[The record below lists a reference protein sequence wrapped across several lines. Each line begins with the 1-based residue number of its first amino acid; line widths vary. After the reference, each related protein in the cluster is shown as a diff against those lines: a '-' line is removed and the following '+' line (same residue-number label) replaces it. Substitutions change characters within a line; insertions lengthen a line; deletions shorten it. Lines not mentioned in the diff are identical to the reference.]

1 MRPPF
6 RSVSFPSL
14 RQWGALLPPKKAKRL
29 QRDCTPLRPS
39 CWPLDFVGKCSLV
52 SLARPWLGRLPSV
65 ASLRLSLAPLVLGSG
80 FACLGYAPPARL
92 CRRSTSVSQ
101 FRSLRSFVLRFTP
114 KIKAVFSRKKSVRG
128 ERTFFPKMAYL
139 VFVPPPLHKNKI
151 CKKSTLHNTQLW
163 CIFYPSAFGY
173 GKCPITCVMYK
184 PLRLW
189 LRGSTFLQKL
199 RPIDRLCRRSL
210 VLRLVAPPARA
221 LLVRPPLQRSA
232 RPPLQAFV
240 LRFPA
245 SARPPLQAFDLRRGR
260 LRGDLPPLRL
270 RLRLGRF
277 GRLCLPPL
285 LGWCSVS
292 APLRPC

>member
-1 MRPPF
+1 M
-6 RSVSFPSL
+6 
-14 RQWGALLPPKKAKRL
+14 Q
-29 QRDCTPLRPS
+29 
-39 CWPLDFVGKCSLV
+39 
-52 SLARPWLGRLPSV
+52 
-65 ASLRLSLAPLVLGSG
+65 
-80 FACLGYAPPARL
+80 
-92 CRRSTSVSQ
+92 
-101 FRSLRSFVLRFTP
+101 
-114 KIKAVFSRKKSVRG
+114 
-128 ERTFFPKMAYL
+128 
-139 VFVPPPLHKNKI
+139 
-151 CKKSTLHNTQLW
+151 KSTLHNTQLW

-210 VLRLVAPPARA
+210 VLRFVAPTARLCRRA
-221 LLVRPPLQRSA
+221 TSAPTLRPPALW
-232 RPPLQAFV
+232 AFV

-270 RLRLGRF
+270 RLWQGRF

-292 APLRPC
+292 APLRPCQKRKLQKALPFTIFFPTKTPPIQQFILILRCK

>member
-29 QRDCTPLRPS
+29 QRDCTSLRPS
-39 CWPLDFVGKCSLV
+39 CWPLHLVGKCSLAP
-52 SLARPWLGRLPSV
+52 LARPWLGRLAPL

-80 FACLGYAPPARL
+80 FACLGYAPTARL
-92 CRRSTSVSQ
+92 TGVRPP
-101 FRSLRSFVLRFTP
+101 LRSSARSARSFLRFTP
-114 KIKAVFSRKKSVRG
+114 KKSGIFEKK
-128 ERTFFPKMAYL
+128 ERSKRTHIFPENGIFGFCSASAPQKQDL
-139 VFVPPPLHKNKI
+139 Q
-151 CKKSTLHNTQLW
+151 KSTLHNTQLW

-210 VLRLVAPPARA
+210 VLRLVAPTARLCRRATSAPTLRPTAFPGVRSPLSRLRPTA
-221 LLVRPPLQRSA
+221 LSSVRPPTGSA
-232 RPPLQAFV
+232 
-240 LRFPA
+240 
-245 SARPPLQAFDLRRGR
+245 S
-260 LRGDLPPLRL
+260 
-270 RLRLGRF
+270 GRF
-277 GRLCLPPL
+277 TAPPPPAFGGASL
-285 LGWCSVS
+285 S
-292 APLRPC
+292 ASP